1 MSFPKYKPSRLATL
15 PPTLDP
21 AEYDIS
27 PETRKAQAERLAIR
41 SRLKREYQ
49 LQYNDPSRRVLI
61 VSGGR
66 PGGSSGG
73 PLGLGSPAPPRG
85 PRSGARGSRPVS
97 QTLALVQA
105 QGAGRRTRP
114 LTLGRVCWSR
124 ERVPDP
130 HAWPGLSSGLI
141 TSRLDGLEKVMQPRR
156 LRSVFLSK
164 KWG

>member
-73 PLGLGSPAPPRG
+73 PLGLGSPDPPRG
-85 PRSGARGSRPVS
+85 PRRGAATAPDPCLGPWPSSRPRG
-97 QTLALVQA
+97 QADALAL
-105 QGAGRRTRP
+105 
-114 LTLGRVCWSR
+114 
-124 ERVPDP
+124 
-130 HAWPGLSSGLI
+130 
-141 TSRLDGLEKVMQPRR
+141 
-156 LRSVFLSK
+156 
-164 KWG
+164 